1 VDVVAVR
8 ADELEPA
15 DSGPGSGDDSRR
27 PRRGIAATIV
37 VLVVLGALVAAVTT
51 LLVRAQSRGER
62 NDAREAALQAAREEA
77 VNLTTLSYK
86 TAERDVDR
94 ILSGATGELRR
105 QFAAQRP
112 AETRVLSQTRSVS
125 RGTVLAAGLVRMAT
139 DLETAQV
146 VVATDATV
154 TTETTPGSPES
165 VLKHYRMVMGLERV
179 DGRWLVSNVAF
190 AGRPL

>member
-8 ADELEPA
+8 ADELEPS
-15 DSGPGSGDDSRR
+15 DSGSGDDAR
-27 PRRGIAATIV
+27 PRRGGLAATVVVIV
-37 VLVVLGALVAAVTT
+37 VLVVLVAAVTT
-51 LLVRAQSRGER
+51 LLLRAHSRDER
-62 NDAREAALQAAREEA
+62 NDAREAALQSAREEA

-86 TAERDVDR
+86 TAEHDVDR

-125 RGTVLAAGLVRMAT
+125 RGNVLSAGLVRMAA
-139 DLETAQV
+139 DLDTAQV

-154 TTETTPGSPES
+154 TTETRPGSPQS

-179 DGRWLVSNVAF
+179 DGRWLVSDVAF